1 MNTIQT
7 RHGEA
12 TLLWVVE
19 NEDGKMEVVFEIE
32 GLRATPFKTL
42 KDNMNELEE

>member
-12 TLLWVVE
+12 TLLWVAQDE
-19 NEDGKMEVVFEIE
+19 EGQIEVVIEIE
-32 GLRATPFKTL
+32 
-42 KDNMNELEE
+42 

>member
-12 TLLWVVE
+12 ILLLVAE
-19 NEDGKMEVVFEIE
+19 NEEGQIEVVIEIE
-32 GLRATPFKTL
+32 
-42 KDNMNELEE
+42 